1 MTKDSAV
8 AEAQEQEQEQVFLHG
23 IGQKVRDLRAERG
36 LSRKALAEA
45 SGLSERYIAQLEA
58 GKGNVSVILLRRVC
72 AATGAQIED
81 MFPAPAGAPR
91 DWAAWRKLISRA
103 APEQIT
109 RARAALA
116 TDSGAAPGKGIDRI
130 ALVGLRGAGKST
142 LGKMLAV
149 QLGCPFVELNREI
162 ERDRGLSVNEIHA
175 LYGQDG
181 YRRLEQASLRA
192 LTQRPGAMVLAT
204 NGGLV
209 GEPLSYDLVLDSF
222 FTIWIKAR
230 PDEHMARVQ
239 KQGNLRLANEDPAA
253 MQELRA
259 TLASRNEAY
268 ARASAVVD
276 TSGEAVATSLADML
290 ALLRRARGETA
301 QRVAAR
307 LEQTV

>member
-1 MTKDSAV
+1 MTQDSA
-8 AEAQEQEQEQVFLHG
+8 AAQAQEQVFLQDL
-23 IGQKVRDLRAERG
+23 GQKVRDLRTERG

-45 SGLSERYIAQLEA
+45 SGLSERYIAQLEV

-81 MFPAPAGAPR
+81 MFPAPADAPR
-91 DWAAWRKLISRA
+91 DWPNWRKLISRA

-116 TDSGAAPGKGIDRI
+116 ADSGAAPGKGIERI

-149 QLGCPFVELNREI
+149 QLGWPFVELNREI

-209 GEPLSYDLVLDSF
+209 AEPLSYDLVLDSF

-268 ARASAVVD
+268 ARASAVLD
-276 TSGEAVATSLADML
+276 TSGEAVATSLADLL
-290 ALLRRARGETA
+290 ALVRRARGETA
-301 QRVAAR
+301 PRAAATH
-307 LEQTV
+307 EQAV